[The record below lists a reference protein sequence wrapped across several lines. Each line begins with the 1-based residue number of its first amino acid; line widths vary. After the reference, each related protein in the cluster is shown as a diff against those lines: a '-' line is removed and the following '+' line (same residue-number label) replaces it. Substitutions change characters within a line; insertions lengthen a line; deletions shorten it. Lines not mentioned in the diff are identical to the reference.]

1 MKGTMK
7 KALALVA
14 LAVTALAIGA
24 WAQSNVPTVITL
36 SDGTAV
42 TVNLPVAWDAT
53 LVRVAGWLA
62 TIVGIARF
70 VLKFLPA
77 ADDGSNSPLA
87 KIVHVL
93 KHISLAIPDR
103 HVAPDLSKTGIS
115 VSTNITTTD
124 GKPIVG

>member
-42 TVNLPVAWDAT
+42 TCLLYTSD
-53 LVRVAGWLA
+53 
-62 TIVGIARF
+62 
-70 VLKFLPA
+70 A
-77 ADDGSNSPLA
+77 ADE
-87 KIVHVL
+87 
-93 KHISLAIPDR
+93 
-103 HVAPDLSKTGIS
+103 
-115 VSTNITTTD
+115 
-124 GKPIVG
+124 

>member
-14 LAVTALAIGA
+14 LVVTALAISA

-77 ADDGSNSPLA
+77 ADDGSNAPLA

-93 KHISLAIPDR
+93 KHISLAIPDK
-103 HVAPDLSKTGIS
+103 HVAPDLS
-115 VSTNITTTD
+115 TT
-124 GKPIVG
+124 GKPIGTNVETSTGKAIVG